1 MQNTPTARLH
11 QMYGK
16 NVNVIWKIFL
26 WGLWLINMNILH
38 LVTNTC
44 KPTILFDKVNTQY
57 VQINLY
63 LRILKASKC
72 AHVFFFFFFVFC
84 FCFVLFC
91 FFYVFTLWGRFLN
104 IMSIL
109 QYELNFWRYE
119 ASKMDRDA
127 LDTLYI
133 FWSCK
138 NSLREGNVQSYV
150 FSTQVTT
157 FL

>member
-72 AHVFFFFFFVFC
+72 AHVFFFFFVHILFFKFL
-84 FCFVLFC
+84 FCFVLFFLC
-91 FFYVFTLWGRFLN
+91 FYFVGQISKHYVNFTVRK
-104 IMSIL
+104 
-109 QYELNFWRYE
+109 LNFITE
-119 ASKMDRDA
+119 
-127 LDTLYI
+127 I
-133 FWSCK
+133 WSFQNGSRRFGHPVHILK
-138 NSLREGNVQSYV
+138 L
-150 FSTQVTT
+150 
-157 FL
+157 